1 MGHFRSAYLNFVYCE
16 YSYLCSFSNLLRM
29 SKKSL
34 KQWLY
39 RILGRRLNTKQFIK
53 TAFFPL
59 ITVIVFYALCY
70 YEDWVELQV
79 MRWATACSVFT
90 FWALLSNCY
99 VVFLLAKKGGDQW
112 FFPLTGIFNW
122 FIPFFLFGGRFIT
135 AEWISLTLIAAV
147 TAILD
152 LLAEAF
158 SVKNTEL
165 VQDLK

>member
-1 MGHFRSAYLNFVYCE
+1 MLLCELSGITGDEMG
-16 YSYLCSFSNLLRM
+16 YSLFYF
-29 SKKSL
+29 
-34 KQWLY
+34 Y
-39 RILGRRLNTKQFIK
+39 ILGP
-53 TAFFPL
+53 A
-59 ITVIVFYALCY
+59 
-70 YEDWVELQV
+70 VELLCGFS
-79 MRWATACSVFT
+79 AG
-90 FWALLSNCY
+90 
-99 VVFLLAKKGGDQW
+99 KKRGYQW